1 MGPQRSR
8 RQRAR
13 ANKAD
18 AADATFP
25 SALPPSPATPTH
37 DRRSVAVGLLRD
49 GFVQSFVDIF
59 YLFHDES
66 PSSGKAE
73 GAPLAAD
80 TLRPPTAAAA
90 GAEASDEG
98 EYKNGEAQSAAAA
111 AVASSRGAPASA
123 SDLIYVRT
131 CLAEAEAATRAQ
143 RKHAVMENYTRLADH
158 FGARR
163 QAKTALYF
171 RTKAAEVARLTDD
184 VLEEPKALLSLGI
197 TELAE
202 GEAHRAV
209 RTLEGC
215 LDLVGEHMRAT
226 DVKPGVAD
234 QLTAMRSK
242 AHSLLLEAY
251 AASSGALSAGGDLA
265 EALAAELRALQ
276 VAQEAGD
283 KAAEAAAQ
291 LRAGRLCLRLERPAK
306 ALTYLRNYMA
316 LFGEA
321 QRDGRE
327 LTGSEAAFSALA
339 EAYELAGR
347 PDEALATLGQFA
359 EASERIGDS
368 LSVAEARQRLGVAQ
382 LRRGRT
388 AKAVLELQ
396 QSFEVRR
403 ALVGQGTGQRS
414 DLAAA
419 RVSLGLARASASSRH
434 LLRVVATDLTALL
447 RWKTLRVES
456 ALAVPEAAPTR
467 TGDAAAE
474 EGEDEDP

>member
-13 ANKAD
+13 ATKVEG
-18 AADATFP
+18 ADATFS
-25 SALPPSPATPTH
+25 SALPPSPASPTH

-73 GAPLAAD
+73 AGSLAAD
-80 TLRPPTAAAA
+80 PLRPPTAAAA
-90 GAEASDEG
+90 AAEARDEG
-98 EYKNGEAQSAAAA
+98 EYKHGEAGSSAAAP
-111 AVASSRGAPASA
+111 SRGSPASA

-143 RKHAVMENYTRLADH
+143 RKLAVMENYTRLADH
-158 FGARR
+158 FGARH

-184 VLEEPKALLSLGI
+184 VLEEPKALLSLGV

-215 LDLVGEHMRAT
+215 LDLVSEHMRAT

-265 EALAAELRALQ
+265 DALAAELRALQ

-291 LRAGRLCLRLERPAK
+291 LRAGKLCLRLERPAK

-327 LTGSEAAFSALA
+327 MAGSETAFSALA
-339 EAYELAGR
+339 EAYELSGR

-388 AKAVLELQ
+388 AKAVTELQ

-419 RVSLGLARASASSRH
+419 RVSLGLARASASSRD
-434 LLRVVATDLTALL
+434 LIRVVATDLSALL
-447 RWKTLRVES
+447 EWKTHRAAS
-456 ALAVPEAAPTR
+456 ALAAPEAATAPAAATAAAA
-467 TGDAAAE
+467 GDA
-474 EGEDEDP
+474 